1 MSCVIF
7 LAADHPMPLYDPDLR
22 RVTVSGSFTL
32 EAPGFSVQAHE
43 FFRDAVDS
51 LGLEIKPFQYEL
63 NLGATHEDVEQLR
76 TYLETNGT
84 PGEQVELWNLWVG
97 NDRGAVPVPHFH
109 GRLSDLNVDTLEQ
122 LCHPPMRPRIP
133 GQCRMTI
140 TI

>member
-1 MSCVIF
+1 MSCVIL

-22 RVTVSGSFTL
+22 RISVSNGFTV
-32 EAPGFSVQAHE
+32 EVPGFSIQAHE
-43 FFRDAVDS
+43 YYRDAVDS
-51 LGLEIKPFQYEL
+51 LGLEMKPFQYEL
-63 NLGATHEDVEQLR
+63 NLDATDEDAEQLR

-97 NDRGAVPVPHFH
+97 DDRETHVPHFR
-109 GRLSDLNVDTLEQ
+109 GRLVDLDVDTLDQ
-122 LCHPPMRPRIP
+122 LCNPPVRNYIP